1 MEIDL
6 LLIISGVALL
16 FLGGEI
22 LVTGSVRIAQR
33 FQVSTFVIG
42 ATVIG
47 FGTSSPE
54 LAVSISAT
62 LKDAPEMALGNAIGS
77 NIANVCLVL
86 GATALLTPLFIAKLR
101 FKQETP
107 SLLFVTFLI
116 LYMAWDF
123 YLSFN
128 EGLVLLFLLAAY
140 LWMAFRKR
148 EETEM
153 EIEETGKY
161 FAQSGMGVQV
171 LLIVAGLG
179 LLVTGANWLVQGSI
193 GVARLF
199 GVSEW
204 LIGIT
209 IVAVG
214 TSLPEI
220 VASMIAARRGHSEMA
235 IGNIYGSNIFNILMV
250 LGATAVVHP
259 LQIKESIH
267 PDLMISTGLTCLFLI
282 FLRIGHGLSKWD
294 GGLLLICYTAYI
306 GVKAVGII

>member
-1 MEIDL
+1 MQTDL
-6 LLIISGVALL
+6 LLIVLGVALL

-33 FQVSTFVIG
+33 FRISTFVIG

-54 LAVSISAT
+54 LAVSISAA
-62 LKDAPEMALGNAIGS
+62 LKDAPEMALGNVIGS

-86 GATALLTPLFIAKLR
+86 GATALLTPLFIEKLR

-116 LYMAWDF
+116 LYLVWDLQ
-123 YLSFN
+123 LSFH
-128 EGLVLLFLLAAY
+128 EGLLLLFLLAVY

-161 FAQSGMGVQV
+161 FAQSGMGVQL
-171 LLIVAGLG
+171 LLIAVGLC
-179 LLVTGANWLVQGSI
+179 LLVSGANWLVQGSI
-193 GVARLF
+193 GVARAF

-209 IVAVG
+209 IIAVG

-220 VASMIAARRGHSEMA
+220 VASMIAACRGHSEMA

-250 LGATAVVHP
+250 LGATAIVHP
-259 LQIKESIH
+259 LHIKEPIH
-267 PDLMISTGLTCLFLI
+267 PDLVISTGLTCLFLI
-282 FLRIGHGLSKWD
+282 FLRIDHGLSKLD
-294 GGLLLICYTAYI
+294 GALLLICYAAYI
-306 GVKAVGII
+306 GAKTMGII